1 MKDVYSLAPN
11 IVLGLLAP
19 NRSKQITSYLCYDDE
34 ECIIK
39 WKPPADKEWLLRRV
53 DELADLDDFHRMWL
67 DDNSTI
73 TILLPAEVF
82 LEFL

>member
-11 IVLGLLAP
+11 IVLGEFAP
-19 NRSKQITSYLCYDDE
+19 NRSKQITGYLCYDDE

-39 WKPPADKEWLLRRV
+39 WKSSEDKEWLLRRV
-53 DELADLDDFHRMWL
+53 DELADLDDFHGMWL